1 MIILIKKIF
10 NYQKIFSNLILLVV
24 GLCLMFPAQSENFSY
39 FQKENNQSCLEL
51 QTTKVEKDAKIEVDV
66 FLPNLLDENQFA
78 YNQNQASYSQNEITL
93 PFNFYSWSQAP

>member
-39 FQKENNQSCLEL
+39 FQKENNQSSLEL

-66 FLPNLLDENQFA
+66 FLTNLLDENQFA